1 MKKPIIVSL
10 IVMALCIVVGVI
22 GVTAAWFG
30 DILNKADNVI
40 ISSYAPT
47 GNATMSIDSTSDFT
61 SGEGL
66 MPAVAT
72 EGYILGQRNGNLN
85 LDSIDVLD
93 SANVTA
99 GYISKVATQVTMEF
113 DFAYAG
119 TQDIGFSNKAIAI
132 KLASVTL
139 QNPRVYIT
147 IAQYVSKYGRSPRAN
162 IRYTYDTTE
171 QAYIQNDTGEYARD
185 YLDLDDY
192 KSEFNFEMNL
202 AKYFAATEYDNAYA
216 GAYYVR
222 NAVGVADSSF
232 ALASPQPTA
241 QTFGAEN
248 APTYYY
254 IDSNNTY
261 TWTNQ
266 MTDDY
271 TLYILAIPRTE
282 AKFSFTVNFKRVDE
296 ETNPILRNAK
306 LFFNFEIDVATRI

>member
-1 MKKPIIVSL
+1 MKKSIVISL

-30 DILNKADNVI
+30 DTFKKADNVI
-40 ISSYAPT
+40 VTSYAPT

-72 EGYILGQRNGNLN
+72 EGYILGQRNGTLN

-93 SANVTA
+93 STNVTA
-99 GYISKVATQVTMEF
+99 GYITRVATQVTMEF

-119 TQDIGFSNKAIAI
+119 TADAGYSNKAIAI

-147 IAQYVSKYGRSPRAN
+147 IAEYVSKYGKNPKAN
-162 IRYTYDTTE
+162 IRYTYDLTE

-192 KSEFNFEMNL
+192 KNEFNFEMNL
-202 AKYFAATEYDNAYA
+202 AKYFAASEYDNAYA

-222 NAVGVADSSF
+222 TGIGVADSSF
-232 ALASPQPTA
+232 ALASPQPTSE
-241 QTFGAEN
+241 TFSVQG

-261 TWTNQ
+261 TWTNH
-266 MTDDY
+266 MTDNY
-271 TLYILAIPRTE
+271 TLYILATPRVE
-282 AKFSFTVNFKRVDE
+282 AKFSFTVNFARVDE

-306 LFFNFEIDVATRI
+306 IFFNFEIDVANR